1 MFLNVSCE
9 SCQEKLHRAIHEL
22 RLVSIISK
30 WMKNS
35 FMRNTNYYLLQLSGG
50 REHFGKLYFFSGT
63 MFIQILRLFA
73 VFVPCD
79 NRWAPFFST
88 TSIPAVFSR
97 GFFFLLFL
105 QCCTVSWSCVLFF
118 GWRSQLDLWEG
129 WVSYCLSCCVLMECR
144 NLYASFHSSFIAID
158 FWLSPLPV
166 LKGDVATEKMS
177 VSQWTKDFL
186 CPKREAMK
194 N

>member
-1 MFLNVSCE
+1 MSRK
-9 SCQEKLHRAIHEL
+9 EKLHRAIHEL
-22 RLVSIISK
+22 ILVSIISK

-50 REHFGKLYFFSGT
+50 GEHFR
-63 MFIQILRLFA
+63 QIILFQRNH
-73 VFVPCD
+73 VYSNFVLICCLCTL
-79 NRWAPFFST
+79 WQQVSPFFSHNQHP
-88 TSIPAVFSR
+88 SGFQQ
-97 GFFFLLFL
+97 FFFSFF
-105 QCCTVSWSCVLFF
+105 QCCMVTWSRVSFF

-166 LKGDVATEKMS
+166 LKGDVAAEKMS
-177 VSQWTKDFL
+177 VSQ
-186 CPKREAMK
+186 
-194 N
+194 

>member
-1 MFLNVSCE
+1 MSAVSHV
-9 SCQEKLHRAIHEL
+9 KRNFTEL
-22 RLVSIISK
+22 
-30 WMKNS
+30 
-35 FMRNTNYYLLQLSGG
+35 FMSWDWFQLSASEWKTPSWGTQTIICFNYQEAENILANYTFSVEPCLFKFCVYSLSSYLVTTG
-50 REHFGKLYFFSGT
+50 EPHFLPQRASQRFS
-63 MFIQILRLFA
+63 A
-73 VFVPCD
+73 EV
-79 NRWAPFFST
+79 
-88 TSIPAVFSR
+88 
-97 GFFFLLFL
+97 FFFLLFL

-177 VSQWTKDFL
+177 VSQ
-186 CPKREAMK
+186 
-194 N
+194 

>member
-1 MFLNVSCE
+1 MSRK
-9 SCQEKLHRAIHEL
+9 EKLHKAIHEL
-22 RLVSIISK
+22 ILVSIISK

-50 REHFGKLYFFSGT
+50 REHFWQIILFQRNHVFSNFV
-63 MFIQILRLFA
+63 FICCLCTLWQQMS
-73 VFVPCD
+73 
-79 NRWAPFFST
+79 PFFPQ
-88 TSIPAVFSR
+88 PASQQFSAE
-97 GFFFLLFL
+97 FFFL
-105 QCCTVSWSCVLFF
+105 QCCMVTWSCVSFF

-166 LKGDVATEKMS
+166 LKGDVAAEKMS
-177 VSQWTKDFL
+177 VSQ
-186 CPKREAMK
+186 
-194 N
+194 

>member
-1 MFLNVSCE
+1 MSRK
-9 SCQEKLHRAIHEL
+9 EKLHRAIHEL

-63 MFIQILRLFA
+63 MFIQILCLFA
-73 VFVPCD
+73 VFVPCH
-79 NRWAPFFST
+79 NRWAPFFPT

-97 GFFFLLFL
+97 VFFPSF
-105 QCCTVSWSCVLFF
+105 SSVLYGVLIVCIVF

-177 VSQWTKDFL
+177 VSQ
-186 CPKREAMK
+186 
-194 N
+194 